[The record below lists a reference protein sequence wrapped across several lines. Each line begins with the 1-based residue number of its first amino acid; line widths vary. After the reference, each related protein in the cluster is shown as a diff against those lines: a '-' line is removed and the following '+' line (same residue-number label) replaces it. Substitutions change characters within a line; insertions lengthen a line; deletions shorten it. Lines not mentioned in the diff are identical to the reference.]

1 MKRIFVLL
9 AMLAVGVAAVGASPL
24 SISYYVDIFGNCT
37 SMTGV
42 CTGSALATTTP
53 VPLSSVTLEPGGTGN
68 TVSVPNFD
76 TSMGTLQSVTLLLD
90 STFTGDVDVTNR
102 DTANHDSSAG
112 IHGFTAA
119 FANIPLTLSN
129 VSLPSITDTI
139 GVSGIGSPSGQ
150 VAAPAENF
158 STYTSWNANFGG
170 NSGVASTFCTG
181 VLGGIYTSSSGG
193 TCQIPT
199 SPATYTLGQY
209 TSPATT
215 VSNNQP
221 CATNSTCTTVLGAGL
236 AAFEAAGNHP
246 FMYNVSASNAN
257 YGGTENGGTQ
267 FLNFGG
273 NGNAGGVLEVTYNY
287 NSSPVPEPAS
297 LVLVGFILV
306 GGGSAWRRWSTRKR

>member
-9 AMLAVGVAAVGASPL
+9 AMLAVGVATVSAS
-24 SISYYVDIFGNCT
+24 SITYYADIFGNCT
-37 SMTGV
+37 SMTGA
-42 CTGSALATTTP
+42 CTGSALATITP
-53 VPLSSVTLEPGGTGN
+53 VALSSAILEPGGTSN
-68 TVSVPNFD
+68 TVSVPNFN

-102 DTANHDSSAG
+102 DTAHHDSSAG

-129 VSLPSITDTI
+129 VSLPSISGTI

-150 VAAPAENF
+150 VAAPTENY
-158 STYTSWNANFGG
+158 STYTGWNANFGG
-170 NSGVASTFCTG
+170 NAGLATTFCTT
-181 VLGGIYTSSSGG
+181 VLGGMYSSSSGG

-199 SPATYTLGQY
+199 SPVTYTLGQY
-209 TSPATT
+209 ISPATT

-221 CATNSTCTTVLGAGL
+221 CATNTTCTTVLGAGL

-246 FMYNVSASNAN
+246 FTYNVSASNAN

-297 LVLVGFILV
+297 MVLVGFILV

>member
-9 AMLAVGVAAVGASPL
+9 AMLVVGVAVVGASPL
-24 SISYYVDIFGNCT
+24 SISYFVDIFGNCT

-42 CTGSALATTTP
+42 CSGSALATTTP
-53 VPLSSVTLEPGGTGN
+53 VSVGSATLEPGGTSN
-68 TVSVPNFD
+68 TVSVPNFN
-76 TSMGTLQSVTLLLD
+76 TNMGTLQSVTLLLD

-102 DTANHDSSAG
+102 DTANHDSPAG

-129 VSLPSITDTI
+129 VSLPSISDTI
-139 GVSGIGSPSGQ
+139 GVSGISSPSGQ
-150 VAAPAENF
+150 VAAPTENY

-170 NSGVASTFCTG
+170 NSVLASNFCTG
-181 VLGGIYTSSSGG
+181 VLGGSYNSSSGG
-193 TCQIPT
+193 TCQVPT
-199 SPATYTLGQY
+199 TPISYTLGQY
-209 TSPATT
+209 VSPVST

-221 CATNSTCTTVLGAGL
+221 CNLNSTCTTVTGASL

-246 FMYNVSASNAN
+246 FTYNVSANNAN
-257 YGGTENGGTQ
+257 YGGSENGGTQ

-273 NGNAGGVLEVTYNY
+273 NGNAGGVLEVTYTY

-297 LVLVGFILV
+297 MLLVGFLLV
-306 GGGSAWRRWSTRKR
+306 GGGSAWRRWSIRKR